1 MMCALEDL
9 ISHVRLLVVRKVR
22 PRRVGF
28 AAVLALK
35 IFRLELL

>member
-22 PRRVGF
+22 PRRIGF

-35 IFRLELL
+35 IFRLEL